1 METLNVFTTTKE
13 RIGICT
19 ISTCKDTLFLYC
31 LTEQET
37 NRFFWWDFEVKYNIY
52 VSWSLEQ
59 FLKRLSFPP
68 LFCSFW
74 VLKSFV
80 LLGNLY
86 LQLVNLQWHFW
97 LIYTMTLTLFSSP
110 SQPYIST
117 PPNPC
122 PLLPDLSL
130 SYCSP
135 ALLEQSKRWT
145 DEGKTYPE
153 TYWKWA
159 LRQPDIS
166 SLRFFIIS
174 VVWCY
179 WHIKESLVILDFC
192 HMLHFCLFTL
202 NSLYYETMLH
212 EHHHNVEFIF
222 SHSIQGCLG
231 KVYVQLCLVSI
242 LVDCFFFH

>member
-1 METLNVFTTTKE
+1 
-13 RIGICT
+13 
-19 ISTCKDTLFLYC
+19 
-31 LTEQET
+31 
-37 NRFFWWDFEVKYNIY
+37 
-52 VSWSLEQ
+52 
-59 FLKRLSFPP
+59 
-68 LFCSFW
+68 
-74 VLKSFV
+74 
-80 LLGNLY
+80 
-86 LQLVNLQWHFW
+86 
-97 LIYTMTLTLFSSP
+97 MTLTLFSSP

-242 LVDCFFFH
+242 LVDCFFSTSWFVIDFQYSFFSFLFCCYPFHISFLFLYGPFEFLILQVHIKL